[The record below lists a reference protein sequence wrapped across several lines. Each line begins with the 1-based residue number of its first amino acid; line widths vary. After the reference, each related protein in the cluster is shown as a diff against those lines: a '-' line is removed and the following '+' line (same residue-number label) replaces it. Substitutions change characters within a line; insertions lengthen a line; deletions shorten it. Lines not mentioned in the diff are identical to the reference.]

1 MLPLWFSYKPTL
13 YDLPLVKIY
22 ALYLCSM
29 GNTNTLAKLI
39 TWEHFLRSNIKSLIE
54 ENELEMV
61 KVNQIPDVFVDNI
74 DRMWRR
80 FFELAIET
88 CPIEKDQIKD
98 EFISHY
104 EDEFKSYDGQYE

>member
-1 MLPLWFSYKPTL
+1 
-13 YDLPLVKIY
+13 
-22 ALYLCSM
+22 M

-39 TWEHFLRSNIKSLIE
+39 TWDHFLRSNINNMIE
-54 ENELEMV
+54 ENGQEMV
-61 KVNQIPDVFVDNI
+61 KVEQVPDVFVDNM

-98 EFISHY
+98 ELISYY
-104 EDEFKSYDGQYE
+104 EDEFKSNDSQYE